1 MSQHK
6 FSLRIGVLFLLIA
19 LMGGVFAVR
28 LYDVQITQAAEAD
41 AESDGAFSYQVRV
54 TAARG
59 DILDRNGNVLVTNR
73 AAYNLVLVRDVLFSA
88 EDPNECLRRLTNLC
102 VELGLDYADHFPL
115 TETKPY
121 EYTTD
126 EYSSTWNSYF
136 KKFLNQREWDT
147 DISAPQ
153 LIRRLKDRYNIPED
167 WTEEEA
173 RRVISVRYELD
184 LRRGSLTTL
193 PTYVLL
199 SDVEATDLAALT
211 ELNIPGLNVETT
223 TVREYK
229 TEAAAHIL
237 GRVGQMWREEYEET
251 YRDLGYPLDAYVGK
265 EGLELAFETELH
277 GTDGLRETI
286 ISEDGTILE
295 QYYVTEPVAG
305 NNMELTIDINL
316 QETAEASLAAY
327 VDNLRLNGINGTDT
341 GKDCEGGAV
350 VAIGVKTGE
359 VLACA
364 SYPTYDLNT
373 FYEDYNAL
381 LETDFGPL
389 NNRALNFPYPP
400 GSTFKMV
407 TTIAAVDSGTIEPQL
422 EIEDEGI
429 YRRFEDAGY
438 TPRCMLYT
446 TSRMT
451 HGSINVM
458 EALAV
463 SCNYY
468 FYEIGWQTGIEEIDA
483 VARALGLGEETGVEL
498 PESTGRRANAETKEE
513 LYEEGYNGW
522 YGADTVAAAIGQSE
536 HRYTPLQLCAY
547 TAALA
552 NQGTRYRTT
561 FLRRILSSD
570 YQELLLEN
578 VPEVASRL
586 EISDKAYEAY
596 SQGMRMAVTAWNG
609 TVPLF
614 RDYDVAVCAKTGT
627 AEHGSGGSDHASLVL
642 YAPMEDPQIAIAIY
656 LEKGGQGGSLAQIA
670 KDILDVYFS
679 DASQVDMVPA
689 ENELN

>member
-6 FSLRIGVLFLLIA
+6 FPLRIGVLFLLIA

-28 LYDVQITQAAEAD
+28 LYDVQIIQAAEVD
-41 AESDGAFSYQVRV
+41 AENDGAFSYRVRV

-59 DILDRNGNVLVTNR
+59 DILDRNGIVLVTNR

-88 EDPNECLRRLTNLC
+88 ENPNECLRRLTNLC
-102 VELGLDYADHFPL
+102 AELGLAYADHFPV
-115 TETKPY
+115 TQTKPY
-121 EYTTD
+121 EYTH
-126 EYSSTWNSYF
+126 EAYASTWNSYF
-136 KKFLNQREWDT
+136 KKFLSAREWDG

-153 LIRRLKDRYNIPED
+153 LIRRLKDRYNIPAD

-229 TEAAAHIL
+229 TSAAAHIL
-237 GRVGQMWREEYEET
+237 GRVGQMWREEYEQI
-251 YRDLGYPLDAYVGK
+251 YQALDYPLDAYVGK
-265 EGLELAFETELH
+265 EGMELAFETQLH

-286 ISEDGTILE
+286 ISEDGTILQ

-305 NNMELTIDINL
+305 NNVELTIDINL
-316 QETAEASLAAY
+316 QETAEASLASY
-327 VDNLRLNGINGTDT
+327 IENLRLNGLNGKDT

-350 VAIGVKTGE
+350 VAMDVKTGE
-359 VLACA
+359 VLVCA
-364 SYPTYDLNT
+364 SYPTYDLST
-373 FYEDYNAL
+373 FYEDYNTL

-389 NNRALNFPYPP
+389 NNRALSFAYPP

-407 TTIAAVDSGTIEPQL
+407 TTIAAVDSGVIEPQL
-422 EIEDEGI
+422 EIVDEGI
-429 YRRFEDAGY
+429 YRRFEEANY

-451 HGSINVM
+451 HGSVNVM

-468 FYEIGWQTGIEEIDA
+468 FYEIGWQTGIEKIDA
-483 VARALGLGEETGVEL
+483 VAAALGLGEETGVEL
-498 PESTGRRANAETKEE
+498 PEVTGRRANAETKKE

-522 YGADTVAAAIGQSE
+522 YGADTVAASIGQSE
-536 HRYTPLQLCAY
+536 HRYTPIQLCAY

-552 NQGTRYRTT
+552 NQGTRYRATL
-561 FLRRILSSD
+561 LRRILSSD
-570 YQELLLEN
+570 YQELLMEN
-578 VPEVASRL
+578 VPEIASQL
-586 EISDKAYEAY
+586 AISDKAYDACA
-596 SQGMRMAVTAWNG
+596 QGMRMAVSSWSG
-609 TVPLF
+609 TVPIF
-614 RDYDVAVCAKTGT
+614 RNYDVAVCAKTGT

-642 YAPMEDPQIAIAIY
+642 YAPMDDPQIAIAIY

-670 KDILDVYFS
+670 KDILDAYFS
-679 DASQVDMVPA
+679 DASQVD
-689 ENELN
+689 LSLIHI